1 MPTTPSPAHQQDF
14 HPEVVRAAAAA
25 LLPAQSLFEN
35 AWKIT
40 VSRVQ
45 AEFTQ
50 IHSSLTSK
58 LDAEK
63 AAHAHTLE
71 SCARL
76 RHELE
81 DARYERGLVNGE
93 RERLSAE
100 LVKAAKET
108 RILRANLAGV
118 MSGLKE
124 SKERCDLL
132 AAENE
137 IWKKGWA
144 VAKTVTSRLQERYG
158 GKSDDPSQ
166 QNGGERDS
174 YPPELLQQ
182 IREQIDLELQAR
194 IGKSGCWL
202 SPLVPSLT
210 ILDQFLRTSGKNTID
225 HEQRRPAVAIDLMRS
240 GFPNHPLARHR
251 LQID

>member
-1 MPTTPSPAHQQDF
+1 MPTPPSPAHPQDF
-14 HPEVVRAAAAA
+14 HPEVVRTAAAA

-100 LVKAAKET
+100 LVKAAKEN

-158 GKSDDPSQ
+158 GKPDDPSQ
-166 QNGGERDS
+166 QNDGERGS
-174 YPPELLQQ
+174 YPPELLPQ
-182 IREQIDLELQAR
+182 IREQVDLELQAR
-194 IGKSGCWL
+194 IGKSRC
-202 SPLVPSLT
+202 
-210 ILDQFLRTSGKNTID
+210 
-225 HEQRRPAVAIDLMRS
+225 
-240 GFPNHPLARHR
+240 
-251 LQID
+251 